1 VLNAEITQAELTQ
14 WRNFYIAQ
22 WAEESFALARSRA
35 YTKQDGTAVMDGDL
49 LSDDYFMLA
58 EPVVRERL
66 KQAGV
71 RLAHLINSAAAGTLP
86 VNMIQVTTP

>member
-1 VLNAEITQAELTQ
+1 MN
-14 WRNFYIAQ
+14 
-22 WAEESFALARSRA
+22 
-35 YTKQDGTAVMDGDL
+35 GDL

-71 RLAHLINSAAAGTLP
+71 RLALLINSAAAGTLP
-86 VNMIQVTTP
+86 VNMVELN